1 MKTLLI
7 AIIAVVAAAAA
18 AFGGLAACGGE
29 SADAPSAER
38 GLSESAT
45 APDFALPSA
54 SGGTVSLSAVLEA
67 RRGAALVFYRGFF

>member
-7 AIIAVVAAAAA
+7 AIVIVMAA
-18 AFGGLAACGGE
+18 AFGGLAACGGD

-54 SGGTVSLSAVLEA
+54 RGGTASLSAILSE

>member
-1 MKTLLI
+1 MKPFTI
-7 AIIAVVAAAAA
+7 ALALCALAVGAA
-18 AFGGLAACGGE
+18 LSAACGGG
-29 SADAPSAER
+29 SASAPSSER

-54 SGGTVSLSAVLEA
+54 RGGTVSLSAVLGE

>member
-7 AIIAVVAAAAA
+7 AIVMVVAA
-18 AFGGLAACGGE
+18 AFGGLAACGGD
-29 SADAPSAER
+29 SADAPTER
-38 GLSESAT
+38 GLSESDT

-54 SGGTVSLSAVLEA
+54 SGGTVSLSAVLET

>member
-7 AIIAVVAAAAA
+7 AIIAVAA
-18 AFGGLAACGGE
+18 AFGLAACGGD

-54 SGGTVSLSAVLEA
+54 RGGTASLSAILSE

>member
-1 MKTLLI
+1 MKPF
-7 AIIAVVAAAAA
+7 IIALALCAVVLVATV
-18 AFGGLAACGGE
+18 GACGGE

-54 SGGTVSLSAVLEA
+54 SGGTVSLSAVLET